1 MTREQALEN
10 IRWALV
16 NYLDDNPSEDEDGLL
31 DKSFNKLQEDQNNF
45 IIEGQLSRIKNHV
58 DNVRVLVNSIE
69 EDIKDG

>member
-1 MTREQALEN
+1 MTKEQALEN

-16 NYLDDNPSEDEDGLL
+16 NYLDDNPSEDGELI

-45 IIEGQLSRIKNHV
+45 MIEGQLSSIKNHV

-69 EDIKDG
+69 EDIEDG

>member
-1 MTREQALEN
+1 MTKEQALEN

-16 NYLDDNPSEDEDGLL
+16 NYLNDNPSEDGELI

-45 IIEGQLSRIKNHV
+45 MIEGQLSSIKNHV

-69 EDIKDG
+69 EDIEDE

>member
-1 MTREQALEN
+1 MTKEQALEN

-16 NYLDDNPSEDEDGLL
+16 NYLNDNPSEDGELI

-45 IIEGQLSRIKNHV
+45 MIEGQLSSIKNHV

-69 EDIKDG
+69 EDIEDG